1 MSTQI
6 SDRTMR
12 RGEVAKK
19 NPSLLYTQTM
29 NHGSLSRD
37 GRWLVMMGRRTSTMP
52 LMMSTSPSKVKGSL

>member
-1 MSTQI
+1 
-6 SDRTMR
+6 MR